1 MPLVDGLGSTKLIR
15 AFESGFL
22 PRLSK
27 YAQAHGRVPI
37 FAVSASLQESL
48 RHEYMACGFDAWI
61 PKPIDILRLD
71 MLIRGVYD
79 ERVRAEVEY
88 RAGEWD
94 SGGWFQRTGPL
105 NSV

>member
-27 YAQAHGRVPI
+27 YAQSHGRVPI
-37 FAVSASLQESL
+37 FAVSASLKESL

-61 PKPIDILRLD
+61 PKPIDFLRLD
-71 MLIRGVYD
+71 VLIRGIYD
-79 ERVRAEVEY
+79 EQIRAEAQY
-88 RAGEWD
+88 RVGEWE
-94 SGGWFQRTGPL
+94 SGGWFQRAGHL
-105 NSV
+105 DDV